1 MRQAVLDHGFGI
13 DKLGWRDVTSPE
25 PGAGQVLVKVRATS
39 LNYRDY
45 LVVTGRYNP
54 KMPLPRVPLSDGAGE
69 VVAVGVGVKR
79 FAVGDRV
86 AGAFMQTWRQG
97 RFRDAYGSSA
107 LGGAIDGVLSE
118 YVVLDAEGLVEI
130 PSHLSFVEAS
140 TLPCAAVTAWNALF
154 ESGDLKPGESVL
166 VQGTGG
172 VSIFALQFAKA
183 AGARVIATSSHP
195 DKIEKLKAM
204 GADWVL
210 NYKEVSDWGKAIRKA
225 GGVDHVVEVGG
236 AGSLEQSLLAVR
248 GGGQV
253 NVIGVLSGGTGPLN
267 ISPILHK
274 HVRMQG
280 IYVGSVE
287 MFENMNRA
295 ITQNQLRPVVDSV
308 FEADQIQLALRYM
321 ESAAHFGKIAVEL

>member
-1 MRQAVLDHGFGI
+1 MRQAVLDHAFGI
-13 DKLGWRDVTSPE
+13 DKLGWRDVSSPE
-25 PGAGQVLVKVRATS
+25 PGAGQVLVTVRATS

-54 KMPLPRVPLSDGAGE
+54 RMPLPRVPLSDGAGE
-69 VVAVGVGVKR
+69 VVAVGDGVKR

-86 AGAFMQTWRQG
+86 AGAFMQGWRQG
-97 RFRDAYGSSA
+97 RYRDSYASSA
-107 LGGAIDGVLSE
+107 LGGAIDGMLAE
-118 YVVLDAEGLVEI
+118 YVVLDAEGLVAM
-130 PSHLSFVEAS
+130 PTHLSFVEAA

-154 ESGDLKPGESVL
+154 ESGDVKPGDTVL

-210 NYKEVSDWGKAIRKA
+210 NYKEVPDWGRAILKA
-225 GGVDHVVEVGG
+225 GGVDAVVEVGG
-236 AGSLEQSLLAVR
+236 VGSLEQSLIAVR

-253 NVIGVLSGGTGPLN
+253 NVIGILSGASGSLN
-267 ISPILHK
+267 IAPILHK
-274 HVRMQG
+274 HITMQG

-295 ITQNQLRPVVDSV
+295 ITQNQLRPVVDST
-308 FEADQIQLALRYM
+308 FEADQIQVALRYM
-321 ESAAHFGKIAVEL
+321 ESAAHFGKIVVEF